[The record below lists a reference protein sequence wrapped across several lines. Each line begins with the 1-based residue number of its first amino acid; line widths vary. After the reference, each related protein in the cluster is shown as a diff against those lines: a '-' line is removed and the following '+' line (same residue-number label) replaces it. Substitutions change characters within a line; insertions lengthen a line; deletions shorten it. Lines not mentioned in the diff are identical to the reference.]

1 MASADRSLAHRGS
14 TNYLL
19 LLQIS
24 SGVVRQSFDL
34 QLSRNTLYLLSLRL
48 CFFLVLNRD
57 LYVYRDDSLT
67 SKKVIMRTEQP
78 PKCFE
83 PFQIL
88 RARLGR

>member
-1 MASADRSLAHRGS
+1 MRQPICLVINPITVDDFASGVRLYDGTWISVGW
-14 TNYLL
+14 YL

-34 QLSRNTLYLLSLRL
+34 QLSRNTLYLLCPRL

-67 SKKVIMRTEQP
+67 S
-78 PKCFE
+78 
-83 PFQIL
+83 
-88 RARLGR
+88 